1 MINLQKLRY
10 LSSICAYCGKVMP
23 MNERT
28 NDHII
33 PRSSNGKTEANNI
46 VICCQDCNSLK
57 GSMLINE
64 FFEKYKKKEDCFY
77 NYLNMIDYQMGNDEY
92 SKAIS
97 EVLSE
102 SLKKSYIRKKRREK
116 KLRQKVKKPVKKT
129 TIQTSEEQNIEYKF
143 ELNGKSFCINE
154 LQSKIL
160 DYYIKNPDFS
170 DYKNLAERLGIGKTR
185 FIREICCINNL
196 TGIFKIK
203 KMSENGIILND
214 LICDDIQN
222 KIIKATN
229 NQRCKSFLPNIDK
242 NSKILIL
249 GSMPGVKSLE
259 EQQYY
264 AHPQNRFW
272 KLMGMFCNAD
282 NLPELNYQEK
292 LQILLKN
299 KIALWDVIQSCYRDG
314 SLDSKI
320 QNELPNDI
328 PEFLKQF
335 PNIKIICLN
344 GNKSYSALKKHF
356 PELLKQYMCYKLPST
371 SLANARYKLDDL
383 YNEWSMAL
391 SIVFNLK

>member
-1 MINLQKLRY
+1 
-10 LSSICAYCGKVMP
+10 MP

>member
-356 PELLKQYMCYKLPST
+356 PELLNQYICYKLPST

>member
-64 FFEKYKKKEDCFY
+64 FFEKYKEKEDCFY

-116 KLRQKVKKPVKKT
+116 KLRQKVKKPVKKA

-222 KIIKATN
+222 KIIKTTN
-229 NQRCKSFLPNIDK
+229 HQLCKSFLPNIDN

-272 KLMGMFCNAD
+272 KLIGMFCNAD